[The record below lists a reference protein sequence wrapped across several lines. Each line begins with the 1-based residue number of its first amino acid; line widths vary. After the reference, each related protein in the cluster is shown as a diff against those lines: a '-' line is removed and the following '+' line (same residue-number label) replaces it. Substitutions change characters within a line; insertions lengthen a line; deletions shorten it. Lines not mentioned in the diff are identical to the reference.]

1 LNVITGNRAAAVEI
15 GAELTSN
22 PTVGKLSFTGST
34 AVGKHLMGQCA
45 GTVKKVSLEL
55 GGNSPFIVLADAD
68 LDVAVSSAVFAKFRN
83 AGQTCIAP
91 NRFLVDAKIHDEFVQ
106 RLVRA
111 IAEMKLGDGFESGVT
126 LGPLI
131 NDAAVAKVEAHVADA
146 VARGARVM
154 AGGKRPSRPGSFFE
168 ATLVSG
174 VTPDMRM
181 SNEETFGPV
190 VGLAQFE
197 SEGHLI
203 ARANA
208 TQFGLAAYLFGRDAD
223 RLQRISERLQV
234 GIVGV
239 NTGAIATEVAPFGG
253 FKESG
258 IGREGA
264 RQGIDEFME
273 TKFICQAFAA

>member
-1 LNVITGNRAAAVEI
+1 LNVITGNRASAAEI
-15 GAELTSN
+15 GTELTSN

-34 AVGKHLMGQCA
+34 AVGKQLMAQCA

-68 LDVAVSSAVFAKFRN
+68 LDVAVGSAIFAKFRN

-91 NRFLVDAKIHDEFVQ
+91 NRFLVDEKVHDEFAQ

-111 IAEMKLGDGFESGVT
+111 IAGLKLGDGFEEGVT

-131 NDAAVAKVEAHVADA
+131 NSAAVSKVEAHVADA
-146 VARGARVM
+146 LAQGARVL
-154 AGGKRPSRPGSFFE
+154 AGGKRPSREGTFFE
-168 ATLVSG
+168 PTLLTG
-174 VTPDMRM
+174 ITPDLRM
-181 SNEETFGPV
+181 SGEETFGPV
-190 VGLAQFE
+190 IGLATFE
-197 SEGHLI
+197 TEDELI
-203 ARANA
+203 AKANA
-208 TQFGLAAYLFGRDAD
+208 TRFGLASYLFGRDAG
-223 RLQRISERLQV
+223 RLQRVSERLQA
-234 GIVGV
+234 GIVGI